1 MMSLKAIKAS
11 HVFLFPLDPSSK
23 DKITLS
29 ASLSHVK
36 FLHREKKKKH
46 KNWLLKLK
54 KYLGLY

>member
-36 FLHREKKKKH
+36 FLHREKKNIKIDF
-46 KNWLLKLK
+46 
-54 KYLGLY
+54 